1 MQVFNLFL
9 NLLPQFSTGPSSKV
23 HYTVHLCKIHPV
35 PLSSN
40 TAKFGELPLHI
51 HLISCFPSSVT
62 VMLPFQPPHS
72 QIETFSFLGVQF
84 PNFLEGLFCIF
95 CNSSVYSL
103 SSGWGDQAHRAVLH
117 MWVPQGF
124 QDHAQHPLS
133 CSHHPDDGN
142 IGGFLAAA
150 ANRKDL
156 RISTNSSL
164 KSLSPHCTC
173 QLWILF
179 HAITVWLFPAT
190 QTFNHTYSYSE
201 ASRSHQ
207 HQYHYLKTTEHHSK
221 TWKLLCAF
229 LTPQHKGN
237 AE

>member
-1 MQVFNLFL
+1 
-9 NLLPQFSTGPSSKV
+9 
-23 HYTVHLCKIHPV
+23 
-35 PLSSN
+35 
-40 TAKFGELPLHI
+40 
-51 HLISCFPSSVT
+51 
-62 VMLPFQPPHS
+62 MLPSQPPHS
-72 QIETFSFLGVQF
+72 QIETSSLLSVQF

-103 SSGWGDQAHRAVLH
+103 SSGWRDQAHHAVLH

-156 RISTNSSL
+156 RISTDSSL
-164 KSLSPHCTC
+164 KSLSAHCTC

-179 HAITVWLFPAT
+179 HAITSLIIP
-190 QTFNHTYSYSE
+190 
-201 ASRSHQ
+201 SHQ
-207 HQYHYLKTTEHHSK
+207 DLQQHIQLQWRFQKSSASLLEDHRAPLKNVEITVCISYTTTQGKCWVRLISAQNSWDGNREKVVISQVP
-221 TWKLLCAF
+221 LLNSN
-229 LTPQHKGN
+229 H
-237 AE
+237 

>member
-1 MQVFNLFL
+1 MWRITTAHSPH
-9 NLLPQFSTGPSSKV
+9 LLLSQFCNSHAPFSATSFPDWNI
-23 HYTVHLCKIHPV
+23 L
-35 PLSSN
+35 LS
-40 TAKFGELPLHI
+40 
-51 HLISCFPSSVT
+51 
-62 VMLPFQPPHS
+62 
-72 QIETFSFLGVQF
+72 VQF
-84 PNFLEGLFCIF
+84 PNFLEGLFFIF

-103 SSGWGDQAHRAVLH
+103 SSGWGDQAHHAVLH

-124 QDHAQHPLS
+124 QDHAQPPLS

-164 KSLSPHCTC
+164 KSLSAHCTC

-201 ASRSHQ
+201 ASRNHQ

-221 TWKLLCAF
+221 TWKLLVCISYTTTQGKCWVRLISA
-229 LTPQHKGN
+229 QNSWEGN
-237 AE
+237 REKVVTSQIPLPNSDH